1 MRALIAVLA
10 FVSTMAHAQEWV
22 ARLPNRAG
30 GMIVFL
36 SYKGNCQQGNAVY
49 GSMSSGNTTWGCW
62 IASDNHVMVFWN
74 EGEQRTSAFPYDILE
89 INPAIQSR
97 QKPKSSS
104 SSNF

>member
-1 MRALIAVLA
+1 MRTLIAALA

-49 GSMSSGNTTWGCW
+49 GSIPNGNTTWGCW

-74 EGEQRTSAFPYDILE
+74 DGSTPSAFSYENIEL
-89 INPAIQSR
+89 NPKLNSTPR
-97 QKPKSSS
+97 KPAPGS
-104 SSNF
+104 F

>member
-1 MRALIAVLA
+1 MRTLLIALA
-10 FVSTMAHAQEWV
+10 FVSTAVQAQDWV

-36 SYKGNCQQGNAVY
+36 PIKGSCQHGNAVY

-74 EGEQRTSAFPYDILE
+74 EGEQRTSAFPYEVLE

-97 QKPKSSS
+97 PKPKSSS
-104 SSNF
+104 SNNF